1 MASQNI
7 ARLGVVLG
15 LDTAE
20 FTAQVDKAISENRKL
35 KDSIKRD
42 SQAALKESAA
52 LKLAAEDYGK
62 TLTKVQQIEREISSG
77 RFMNATKEMKQQL
90 LDRAAA
96 YDKVAIATRNATAAQ
111 FKMNDQQKLQ
121 LTYQTTDLFTQ
132 LASGQS
138 PLIALIQQGG
148 QLKDA
153 MGGVKNMFAAI
164 GSVLTPLRLIFGSII
179 AAMGAVAFAAYKGRD
194 EFDKF
199 NDTLALTGNYAGI
212 SAHKFIQMST
222 DLAKAT
228 NMTVGSARDALSAVV
243 GSGKFAENALG
254 SVTQAVLQ
262 YAQIAGV
269 DAATA
274 ADKLMSGL
282 DGSASGAKSL
292 NQQMNFLTLAQ
303 YKQIEALEK
312 AGKQQEAAKIAA
324 DALNTQL
331 ARQRRELGTLEK
343 AWQSIKNTVSDFW
356 DLLKSIGRPETTDQ
370 VIAGLDKQISAVQ
383 SKMQSGDSP
392 FAKMQQKEL
401 QALKDK
407 RETLL
412 ETMRL
417 EARSKAAN
425 DVGNAKQ
432 EIEDYAAAGGIA
444 KARQYADEL
453 AKAEAKA
460 RMAVAMATANDMQKV
475 DLEAQTKIAEARSEM
490 AKRNEEERGVFA
502 VQNQK
507 LLTAKLTEIEAD
519 RANKIR
525 DIKLKASIKEQ
536 EQLMQIQDEAAMGEV
551 ARLNDIYQIRKQ
563 LADQTTAKREEIAYS
578 TKIAEM
584 QMSMIGATEKEV
596 ALAKLKID
604 TERELLAL
612 KEKNLDE
619 TDQKIFEKQILDTQ
633 AYQESLINLQDRLKQ
648 IQNISDSIWGNMS
661 SAIDNFVKT
670 GKMNFKD
677 LAKSIIQDLI
687 AIQMKA
693 QAMTIFRMMFGSMFG
708 GSMGPQL
715 DAGAL
720 PASFNQYLAPKAA
733 AGGTI
738 TGPTIVGEKGPELFM
753 PSGTGTIIPNSKMSQ
768 MGGVTNVTNNYIN
781 AIDTKSFED
790 RLLGSSNAIW
800 AANTYANKSLA
811 VNRGRA

>member
-20 FTAQVDKAISENRKL
+20 FTASIDKAISENAKL
-35 KDSIKRD
+35 KNAIRRD
-42 SQAALKESAA
+42 TNAAAA
-52 LKLAAEDYGK
+52 EVKNLVYATEDYGK
-62 TLTKVQQIEREISSG
+62 ALTRVQMIERETTSG
-77 RFMNATKEMKQQL
+77 RFMNATKEMKQL
-90 LDRAAA
+90 LLEKAKA
-96 YDKVAIATRNATAAQ
+96 YDAVAGATTKATAAQ
-111 FKMNDQQKLQ
+111 FKMNEQQKIQ

-138 PLIALIQQGG
+138 PLIAIIQQGG

-153 MGGVKNMFAAI
+153 MGGVGNMFKAI
-164 GSVLTPLRLIFGSII
+164 GSLFTPMRLAIGGVT
-179 AAMGAVAFAAYKGRD
+179 AAMGALAFAAYKGRD

-199 NDTLALTGNYAGI
+199 NDTLTLTGNYAGI
-212 SAHKFIQMST
+212 SAHQFIQMST
-222 DLAKAT
+222 QLAQAT

-243 GSGKFAENALG
+243 GSGKFAEKSLS

-292 NQQMNFLTLAQ
+292 NQQMNFLTLSQ

-312 AGKQQEAAKIAA
+312 AGKQQDAAKIAA

-331 ARQRRELGTLEK
+331 ARQRRELGTLES
-343 AWQSIKNTVSDFW
+343 AWQTIKNTVSDFW
-356 DLLKSIGRPETTDQ
+356 DLLKSIGRPETTSQ

-383 SKMQSGDSP
+383 AKMEGGDSP

-417 EARSKAAN
+417 EARSKAAG
-425 DVGNAKQ
+425 DVGNDKQ
-432 EIEDYAAAGGIA
+432 KIEDYAAAGGIA
-444 KARQYADEL
+444 KARQYTDEI

-475 DLEAQTKIAEARSEM
+475 DLEAQTKIAEARSELNR
-490 AKRNEEERGVFA
+490 RNEEERGVFS

-507 LLTAKLTEIEAD
+507 LLTAKLAEIEAD

-525 DIKLKASIKEQ
+525 EIKLKASIKEQ
-536 EQLMQIQDEAAMGEV
+536 EQLMQIQEEASMGEV
-551 ARLNDIYQIRKQ
+551 ARLNDIYEIRKK
-563 LADQTTAKREEIAYS
+563 LAGETISKREELAYN
-578 TKIAEM
+578 TKLAELE
-584 QMSMIGATEKEV
+584 MSMIYASEKEV
-596 ALAKLKID
+596 SLAKLRLE
-604 TERELLAL
+604 TERELAEL
-612 KEKNLDE
+612 KKLNLDAV
-619 TDQKIFEKQILDTQ
+619 DQAIFEKQILDT
-633 AYQESLINLQDRLKQ
+633 AKLKENFIGLQDSMKR
-648 IQNISDSIWGNMS
+648 IQQMSDSVWNNMS

-670 GKMNFKD
+670 GKLNFKD

-693 QAMTIFRMMFGSMFG
+693 QALTIFRMMFGYATNFNTSVPFSAPVGEFASG
-708 GSMGPQL
+708 GEPPVGRPSL
-715 DAGAL
+715 
-720 PASFNQYLAPKAA
+720 
-733 AGGTI
+733 
-738 TGPTIVGEKGPELFM
+738 VGEKGPELFI
-753 PSGTGTIIPNSKMSQ
+753 PRTAGTIIPNNKMGS
-768 MGGVTNVTNNYIN
+768 MGGTTNVTNNYIS

-800 AANTYANKSLA
+800 AANQYAGKSLA

>member
-20 FTAQVDKAISENRKL
+20 FTASIDKAISENAKL
-35 KDSIKRD
+35 KNAIRRD
-42 SQAALKESAA
+42 TNAAAA
-52 LKLAAEDYGK
+52 EVKNLIHATEDYGK
-62 TLTKVQQIEREISSG
+62 ALTRVQMIERETTSG
-77 RFMNATKEMKQQL
+77 RFMNATKEMKQL
-90 LDRAAA
+90 LLEKAKA
-96 YDKVAIATRNATAAQ
+96 YDAVANATKGATAAQ
-111 FKMNDQQKLQ
+111 FKMNEQQKLQ

-138 PLIALIQQGG
+138 PLIAIIQQGG

-164 GSVLTPLRLIFGSII
+164 GSILTPMRLVFGSIATAI
-179 AAMGAVAFAAYKGRD
+179 GAVAFAAYKGRD

-199 NDTLALTGNYAGI
+199 NDTLTLTGNYAGI

-243 GSGKFAENALG
+243 GSGKFAETALG

-274 ADKLMSGL
+274 ADKLMNGL

-303 YKQIEALEK
+303 YKEIEALEK
-312 AGKQQEAAKIAA
+312 SGKQQEAAKIAA

-331 ARQRRELGTLEK
+331 ARQRRELGTLES
-343 AWQSIKNTVSDFW
+343 AWQTIKNTVSDFW
-356 DLLKSIGRPETTDQ
+356 DLLKAIGRPETTNQ
-370 VIAGLDKQISAVQ
+370 VIAGLDKQIAAVQ
-383 SKMQSGDSP
+383 SKMEGGDSP

-417 EARSKAAN
+417 EARSKAAG
-425 DVGNAKQ
+425 DVGNDKQ
-432 EIEDYAAAGGIA
+432 KIEDYAAAGGIE
-444 KARQYADEL
+444 KARQYAQEIAQAR
-453 AKAEAKA
+453 AKAELTGALFL
-460 RMAVAMATANDMQKV
+460 ANNMQKI
-475 DLEAQTKIAEARSEM
+475 DLEAAAKTKEVKAEM
-490 AKRNEEERGVFA
+490 ARKNEQERYVFA
-502 VQNQK
+502 TQNEA
-507 LLTAKLTEIEAD
+507 LLTAKLAEIEND
-519 RANKIR
+519 RANKIKE
-525 DIKLKASIKEQ
+525 IKKKNYLKMQ
-536 EQLMQIQDEAAMGEV
+536 EDLMQLQEEAAMGEV
-551 ARLNDIYQIRKQ
+551 ARENEIYQIRKQ
-563 LADQTTAKREEIAYS
+563 LADQTTSKREEIAYN
-578 TKIAEM
+578 TKLAEM

-619 TDQKIFEKQILDTQ
+619 TDKKIFEKQILDTQ

-670 GKMNFKD
+670 GKMSFKD

-708 GSMGPQL
+708 GSVGPQL

-753 PSGTGTIIPNSKMSQ
+753 PSGTGTIIPNSKMNQ
-768 MGGVTNVTNNYIN
+768 MGGTTSVTNNYIN

-800 AANTYANKSLA
+800 AANTYASKSLA
-811 VNRGRA
+811 INRGRA

>member
-20 FTAQVDKAISENRKL
+20 FTASIDKAISENAKL
-35 KDSIKRD
+35 KNAIRRD
-42 SQAALKESAA
+42 TNAAAA
-52 LKLAAEDYGK
+52 EVKNLVYATEDYGK
-62 TLTKVQQIEREISSG
+62 ALTRVQMIERETTSG
-77 RFMNATKEMKQQL
+77 RFMNATKEMKQL
-90 LDRAAA
+90 LLEKAKA
-96 YDKVAIATRNATAAQ
+96 YDAVAGATTKATAAQ
-111 FKMNDQQKLQ
+111 FKMNEQQKIQ

-138 PLIALIQQGG
+138 PLIAIIQQGG

-153 MGGVKNMFAAI
+153 MGGVGNMFKAI
-164 GSVLTPLRLIFGSII
+164 GSLFTPMRLAIGGVT
-179 AAMGAVAFAAYKGRD
+179 AAMGALAFAAYKGRD

-199 NDTLALTGNYAGI
+199 NDTLTLTGNYAGI
-212 SAHKFIQMST
+212 SAHQFIQMST
-222 DLAKAT
+222 QLAQAT

-243 GSGKFAENALG
+243 GSGKFAEKSLS

-292 NQQMNFLTLAQ
+292 NQQMNFLTLSQ

-312 AGKQQEAAKIAA
+312 AGKQQDAAKIAA

-331 ARQRRELGTLEK
+331 ARQRRELGTLES
-343 AWQSIKNTVSDFW
+343 AWQTIKNTVSDFW
-356 DLLKSIGRPETTDQ
+356 DLLKSIGRPETTSQ

-383 SKMQSGDSP
+383 AKMEGGDSP

-417 EARSKAAN
+417 EARSKAAG
-425 DVGNAKQ
+425 DVGNDKQ
-432 EIEDYAAAGGIA
+432 KIEDYAAAGGIA
-444 KARQYADEL
+444 KARQYADEI

-475 DLEAQTKIAEARSEM
+475 DLEAQTKIAEARSELNR
-490 AKRNEEERGVFA
+490 RNEEERGVFS

-507 LLTAKLTEIEAD
+507 LLTAKLAEIEAD

-525 DIKLKASIKEQ
+525 EIKLKASIKEQ
-536 EQLMQIQDEAAMGEV
+536 EQLMQIQEEASMGES
-551 ARLNDIYQIRKQ
+551 ARLNDIYEIRKK
-563 LADQTTAKREEIAYS
+563 LAGETISKREELAYN
-578 TKIAEM
+578 TKLAELE
-584 QMSMIGATEKEV
+584 MSMIYASEKEV
-596 ALAKLKID
+596 SLAKLRLE
-604 TERELLAL
+604 TERELAEL
-612 KEKNLDE
+612 KKLNLD
-619 TDQKIFEKQILDTQ
+619 TVDQAIFEKQILDT
-633 AYQESLINLQDRLKQ
+633 AKLKENFIGLQDSMKR
-648 IQNISDSIWGNMS
+648 IQQMSDSVWNNMS

-670 GKMNFKD
+670 GKLNFKD

-693 QAMTIFRMMFGSMFG
+693 QALTIFRMMFGYATNFNTSVPFSAPVGEFASG
-708 GSMGPQL
+708 GEPPVGRPSL
-715 DAGAL
+715 
-720 PASFNQYLAPKAA
+720 
-733 AGGTI
+733 
-738 TGPTIVGEKGPELFM
+738 VGEKGPELFI
-753 PSGTGTIIPNSKMSQ
+753 PRTAGTIIPNNKMGS
-768 MGGVTNVTNNYIN
+768 MGGTTNVTNNYIS

-800 AANTYANKSLA
+800 AANQYAGKSLA

>member
-20 FTAQVDKAISENRKL
+20 FTASIDKAISENAKL
-35 KDSIKRD
+35 KNAIRRD
-42 SQAALKESAA
+42 TNAAAA
-52 LKLAAEDYGK
+52 EVKNLIHATEDYGK
-62 TLTKVQQIEREISSG
+62 ALTRVQMIERETTSG
-77 RFMNATKEMKQQL
+77 RFMNATKEMKQL
-90 LDRAAA
+90 LLEKAKA
-96 YDKVAIATRNATAAQ
+96 YDAVASATKGATAAQ
-111 FKMNDQQKLQ
+111 FKMNEQQKLQ

-138 PLIALIQQGG
+138 PLIAIIQQGG

-164 GSVLTPLRLIFGSII
+164 GSILTPMRLLIGGVVS
-179 AAMGAVAFAAYKGRD
+179 AMGALAFAAYKGRD

-222 DLAKAT
+222 QLAQAT

-243 GSGKFAENALG
+243 GSGKFAENALA

-274 ADKLMSGL
+274 ADKLMNGL

-303 YKQIEALEK
+303 YKQIEALDK
-312 AGKQQEAAKIAA
+312 AGKQQEAAKIAS

-331 ARQRRELGTLEK
+331 MRQRRELGTLES
-343 AWQSIKNTVSDFW
+343 AWQSLKNTVSDFW

-370 VIAGLDKQISAVQ
+370 VIAGLDKQIAAVQ
-383 SKMQSGDSP
+383 ANLQGGDSP

-401 QALKDK
+401 QGLKEK
-407 RETLL
+407 REALL

-417 EARSKAAN
+417 QARSKAAG
-425 DVGNAKQ
+425 DVGDAKQ
-432 EIEDYAAAGGIA
+432 QIEDYAAAGGIGKARQIAEDIAKAQA
-444 KARQYADEL
+444 KARY
-453 AKAEAKA
+453 
-460 RMAVAMATANDMQKV
+460 AVAVTNANDMQKV
-475 DLEAQTKIAEARSEM
+475 DLEAAMKSAEVRADIA
-490 AKRNEEERGVFA
+490 KKNEEERNVFA
-502 VQNQK
+502 KENAAVLSAK
-507 LLTAKLTEIEAD
+507 LLEIEAD
-519 RANKIR
+519 RAHKIR
-525 DIKLKASIKEQ
+525 DIKLKAAIKEQ
-536 EQLMQIQDEAAMGEV
+536 EQLMQIQEEAAQGEV
-551 ARLNDIYQIRKQ
+551 ARQNEIYDIRKK
-563 LADQTTAKREEIAYS
+563 LAAETTSKREELAYN
-578 TKIAEM
+578 TKLAELE
-584 QMSMIGATEKEV
+584 MSMIYASEKEL
-596 ALAKLKID
+596 ALAKLRLE
-604 TERELLAL
+604 TEREFAEL
-612 KEKNLDE
+612 KKLNLD
-619 TDQKIFEKQILDTQ
+619 DVDKAIFEKQILDT
-633 AYQESLINLQDRLKQ
+633 AKLKENFIELQDSMKR
-648 IQNISDSIWGNMS
+648 IQQMTDSVWGNMS

-677 LAKSIIQDLI
+677 LARSIIQDLI

-693 QAMTIFRMMFGSMFG
+693 QALAIFRVMMGSMFG
-708 GSMGPQL
+708 NQMGPAQGSMPL
-715 DAGAL
+715 DS
-720 PASFNQYLAPKAA
+720 SFNQYLAPKAA

-753 PSGTGTIIPNSKMSQ
+753 PSGTGTIIPNSKMGQ
-768 MGGVTNVTNNYIN
+768 MGGTTNVTNNYIN

-800 AANTYANKSLA
+800 AANQYAGKSLA

>member
-20 FTAQVDKAISENRKL
+20 FTASIDKAISENAKL
-35 KDSIKRD
+35 KNAIRRD
-42 SQAALKESAA
+42 TNAAAA
-52 LKLAAEDYGK
+52 EVKNLVYATEDYGK
-62 TLTKVQQIEREISSG
+62 ALTRVQMIERETTSG
-77 RFMNATKEMKQQL
+77 RFMNATKEMKQL
-90 LDRAAA
+90 LLEKAKA
-96 YDKVAIATRNATAAQ
+96 YDAVAGATTKATAAQ
-111 FKMNDQQKLQ
+111 FKMNEQQKIQ

-138 PLIALIQQGG
+138 PLIAIIQQGG

-153 MGGVKNMFAAI
+153 MGGVGNMFKAI
-164 GSVLTPLRLIFGSII
+164 GSLFTPMRLAIGGVT
-179 AAMGAVAFAAYKGRD
+179 AAMGALAFAAYKGRD

-199 NDTLALTGNYAGI
+199 NDTLTLTGNYAGI
-212 SAHKFIQMST
+212 SAHQFIQMST
-222 DLAKAT
+222 QLAQAT

-243 GSGKFAENALG
+243 GSGKFAEKSLS

-292 NQQMNFLTLAQ
+292 NQQMNFLTLSQ

-312 AGKQQEAAKIAA
+312 AGKQQDAAKIAA

-331 ARQRRELGTLEK
+331 ARQRRELGTLES
-343 AWQSIKNTVSDFW
+343 AWQTIKNTVSDFW
-356 DLLKSIGRPETTDQ
+356 DLLKSIGRPETTSQ

-383 SKMQSGDSP
+383 AKMEGGDSP

-417 EARSKAAN
+417 EARSKAAG
-425 DVGNAKQ
+425 DVGNDKQ
-432 EIEDYAAAGGIA
+432 KIEDYAAAGGIA
-444 KARQYADEL
+444 KARQYADEI

-475 DLEAQTKIAEARSEM
+475 DLEAQTKIAEARSELNR
-490 AKRNEEERGVFA
+490 RNEEERGVFS

-507 LLTAKLTEIEAD
+507 LLTAKLAEIEAD

-525 DIKLKASIKEQ
+525 EIKLKASIKEQ
-536 EQLMQIQDEAAMGEV
+536 EQLMQIQEEASMGES
-551 ARLNDIYQIRKQ
+551 ARLNDIYEIRKK
-563 LADQTTAKREEIAYS
+563 LAGETISKREELAYN
-578 TKIAEM
+578 TKLAELE
-584 QMSMIGATEKEV
+584 MSMIYASEKEV
-596 ALAKLKID
+596 SLAKLRLE
-604 TERELLAL
+604 TERELAEL
-612 KEKNLDE
+612 KKLNLDAV
-619 TDQKIFEKQILDTQ
+619 DQAIFEKQILDT
-633 AYQESLINLQDRLKQ
+633 AKLKENFIGLQDSMKR
-648 IQNISDSIWGNMS
+648 IQQMSDSVWNNMS

-670 GKMNFKD
+670 GKLNFKD

-693 QAMTIFRMMFGSMFG
+693 QALTIFRMMFGYATNFNTSVPFSAPVGEFASG
-708 GSMGPQL
+708 GEPPVGRPSL
-715 DAGAL
+715 
-720 PASFNQYLAPKAA
+720 
-733 AGGTI
+733 
-738 TGPTIVGEKGPELFM
+738 VGEKGPELFI
-753 PSGTGTIIPNSKMSQ
+753 PRTAGTIIPNNKMGS
-768 MGGVTNVTNNYIN
+768 MGGTTNVTNNYIS

-800 AANTYANKSLA
+800 AANQYAGKSLA